1 MNSVNSLYYHA
12 RISAPAPTIDLAA
25 ATLIYIT
32 HLARS
37 LARWLANVRNGGTN
51 GLPGLQASSDD
62 SRYVL
67 YCLPFLSFILHR
79 ESFSQHT
86 DRGGRQMR
94 CRDHLISSHS
104 TTLLPIL
111 SGYDYCYVYCY
122 ISLLLCSLLSL
133 FFPFYRRPFRSRL
146 LLLLLLLLLL
156 ILVTVIRGCYKSYSV
171 VGQPVHCPQVQKY
184 NMNVDL

>member
-25 ATLIYIT
+25 ATLVYIT

-86 DRGGRQMR
+86 DGRGRQMR
-94 CRDHLISSHS
+94 CGETISFHLIPRPCCLYFPVTTTVMFIVISLYCYVHCYRYSSHS
-104 TTLLPIL
+104 TAVL
-111 SGYDYCYVYCY
+111 SALVYY
-122 ISLLLCSLLSL
+122 YYYYYYWYWWPSSGDIINHILLLVSQCIVL
-133 FFPFYRRPFRSRL
+133 R
-146 LLLLLLLLLL
+146 
-156 ILVTVIRGCYKSYSV
+156 YKNTSW
-171 VGQPVHCPQVQKY
+171 
-184 NMNVDL
+184 MWTFE